1 MGEENI
7 YKVVAEDEKAF
18 GGAWG
23 LPTLS
28 RKKCGL
34 KPLMSPSGGHLQACG
49 GLQGRLPGRGSC
61 TWCSLLLIIHRL
73 DTLGREWGS
82 WEAVLRHDK
91 MKGEW
96 LVRGGHGVKSHCKTS
111 KNAGEQCSGCPLSD
125 SLLRTPPKRLVFSRC
140 QATGSSLGGGAFHGK
155 YVCVGWGD
163 ALIAELLS

>member
-1 MGEENI
+1 MGEESV
-7 YKVVAEDEKAF
+7 YEVVAEDEKAF
-18 GGAWG
+18 GRDWG

-28 RKKCGL
+28 WKKCGL
-34 KPLMSPSGGHLQACG
+34 KPLVSPSGGHLQACG

-61 TWCSLLLIIHRL
+61 IWCYLLLIRL
-73 DTLGREWGS
+73 DILGRERGS

-96 LVRGGHGVKSHCKTS
+96 LARGGHGVKSHCKTS
-111 KNAGEQCSGCPLSD
+111 KNAGKQCSGCPLSD

-140 QATGSSLGGGAFHGK
+140 QATGSSLGGGASCRK
-155 YVCVGWGD
+155 YVCVGWRD